1 MSETSWIAK
10 IAPLALKAVERFGYL
25 PSILIAQTCLENGFG
40 MDSSCEV
47 LTKANNVLGMK
58 RELLNDTW
66 RSDYWKGGYITKT
79 TPEWENGKVV
89 KKRDTFRKYDSLLD
103 CLCDYLQFMRD
114 AKYSNGTYK
123 YRDVLSYTDPYTL
136 ISTVAGRGYCTDP
149 SYPAKIMKIVDK
161 YGLAIYDSNF
171 LKEGRM
177 ALSINRDFITTNN
190 SNDTNVP
197 IAIVIHNTDNDGK
210 GADAYA
216 HAEGLARGWMKN
228 MSWHYAVD
236 DKSIYQCLPH
246 NRGAWHVGKNYGTD
260 NLFGKITNRN
270 SIGIEMCMQ
279 AGYDY
284 EKAFQNT
291 VLLTKYLMKEL
302 GIPAEHVYQH
312 YDICSKNC
320 PSQIRARNDW
330 SRFKQ
335 AIASDDV
342 VPGTMEKVVKTPAPV
357 VYTLGFETIKHG
369 SSGPHVKLLQRLLK
383 SNGCRGK
390 DGKVLTLDGECGGNT
405 VHAINRY
412 QSKRRKA
419 GVELGTDG
427 KNDGMCG
434 KKMWEDIL
442 RG

>member
-1 MSETSWIAK
+1 MSEVEISWIQK

-40 MDSSCEV
+40 ADPSCEV

-66 RSDYWKGGYITKT
+66 KSDYWNGSYITKQ
-79 TPEWENGKVV
+79 TPELEHGELIH
-89 KKRDTFRKYDSLLD
+89 KKDNFRRYDSLLD
-103 CLCDYLQFMRD
+103 CLYDYLQFMRD

-123 YRDVLSYTDPYTL
+123 YRDVLGYTDPYIL
-136 ISTVAGRGYCTDP
+136 ITTVAGRGYCTDP
-149 SYPAKIMKIVDK
+149 SYPAKIMKIVEKYNLTAYDK
-161 YGLAIYDSNF
+161 ETS
-171 LKEGRM
+171 M
-177 ALSINRDFITTNN
+177 ALNINRDWITTNN
-190 SNDTNVP
+190 TNDTNNP
-197 IAIVIHNTDNDGK
+197 IYIVIHNTDNDGK
-210 GADAYA
+210 GANAYA
-216 HAEGLARGWMKN
+216 HAEGLYHGYMDR

-236 DKSIYQCLPH
+236 DTSIYQCVAH
-246 NRGAWHVGKNYGTD
+246 NRGAWHVGKNYGTN
-260 NLFGKITNRN
+260 NLFGVVNNRN
-270 SIGIEMCMQ
+270 SICIEMCMQ

-291 VLLTKYLMKEL
+291 VALTRYLMQEL
-302 GIPAEHVYQH
+302 GIPAEHVYSH
-312 YDICSKNC
+312 YDVCSKNC
-320 PSQIRARNDW
+320 PSQIRAHGDW
-330 SRFKQ
+330 ERFKALISGSQ
-335 AIASDDV
+335 SSAKI
-342 VPGTMEKVVKTPAPV
+342 
-357 VYTLGFETIKHG
+357 VYSLDFEIIKYG
-369 SSGPHVKLLQRLLK
+369 SSGGHVRLLQRLLK

-419 GVELGTDG
+419 CVELGTNG